1 MTIAVENNSDVFIS
15 MRRQKEEFQ
24 PGLSPKASL
33 AERIMYDANPLDIE
47 FRNSIMGNMPDSLAI
62 YFATRYSKI
71 FKTAK
76 KDNRR
81 LANTFLRKVAKN
93 VLPRYNLVL
102 SQYQFNGVTLGYDFF
117 PEKYV
122 EQISNL
128 HTLDRGTIKELANGI
143 ARYLT
148 STFTEFC
155 QRADYENELEG
166 AKSGYTR
173 IGQITLQIGTVP
185 PYWKQFTKGRGITE
199 GKMLSGLLRMMS
211 DKWWYGRLKRMR
223 DLRAEHLAIAVGQ
236 VQKSASPYVSRK
248 ALHEWIEQKKR
259 NWDYIKSF
267 DLTNEHGDRVS
278 LEEMVLASVS
288 NPAVRRCE
296 LMVRMRGFEN
306 MANEMGYVGEFYTLT
321 APSKYHNAYSKGG
334 FIEQWNGASPRDV
347 QKYLC
352 KVWSKVRAEY
362 AREGIRPFGFRVV
375 EPHHDSTPHWHLLLF
390 VHPDHVE
397 KLREIFAEY
406 AREEDAFE
414 LKTKEAKE
422 ARFYVEPIDKEKGS
436 ATGYIA
442 KYISK
447 NIDGYAMDDEIDDET
462 GQKCKDMAK
471 AVSAWA
477 SLHRIRQFQQIGGA
491 PVSVWRELRR
501 LPGDE
506 QILATEDMDNV
517 RFASDVGDWYA
528 YTELQGGA
536 TVKRRDLT
544 VRLSY
549 EVTEMGNEYG
559 EDVKKIKGVY
569 SPLACED
576 SFYLTR
582 TAKWELVAKE
592 STSVKG
598 SGLAFD
604 GAISAPWSSVN
615 NCTGDARTINDEEK
629 VVTEI
634 LDNFRSIGHE
644 ITLED
649 AQKMRNGSGI
659 IIDDKAFRSFDDGSL
674 IRMGTTQLKYRQ
686 FHERKD
692 RIFNKVNKLR
702 EISHEENR
710 NHSRI
715 A

>member
-33 AERIMYDANPLDIE
+33 AERIMYDANPFDIE
-47 FRNSIMGNMPDSLAI
+47 FRNSILGNVPDSLAI

-71 FKTAK
+71 FKSGK
-76 KDNRR
+76 KNSRR
-81 LANTFLRKVAKN
+81 LANTFLRKFAQN

-102 SQYQFNGVTLGYDFF
+102 SQYQFDGVTAGYDFF

-128 HTLDRGTIKELANGI
+128 HTLDRGTIKELANDI

-155 QRADYENELEG
+155 QRADYENEADG
-166 AKSGYTR
+166 AKFGYKK
-173 IGQITLQIGTVP
+173 ISKITSQIGTTP
-185 PYWKQFTKGRGITE
+185 PYWNQFTQGRGITE
-199 GKMLSGLLRMMS
+199 GQMLSGLLRMMS

-223 DLRAEHLAIAVGQ
+223 DLRAEHLAIAIGQ
-236 VQKSASPYVSRK
+236 VNNNASPYVSRK
-248 ALHEWIEQKKR
+248 ALNEWIEQKKR
-259 NWDYIKSF
+259 NWDYIKEF
-267 DLTNEHGDRVS
+267 DLQNEHGDRVS

-296 LMVRMRGFEN
+296 LMVRMRGFEDL
-306 MANEMGYVGEFYTLT
+306 AKEMGYVGEFYTLT
-321 APSKYHNAYSKGG
+321 APSRYHNVYSKGG
-334 FIEQWNGASPRDV
+334 FIDKWNGASPRDV

-397 KLREIFAEY
+397 TLRRIFAEY
-406 AREEDAFE
+406 AREEDAYE
-414 LKTKEAKE
+414 LKAKEAKE
-422 ARFYVEPIDKEKGS
+422 ARFKVIPIDEEFGS

-447 NIDGYAMDDEIDDET
+447 NIDGYAMDDEIDTET
-462 GQKCKDMAK
+462 GRKCKDMAK
-471 AVSAWA
+471 SVSAWA

-517 RFASDVGDWYA
+517 RFATDVPDWYA

-536 TVKRRDLT
+536 TVKRKDLT

-569 SPLACED
+569 SPAVGED

-615 NCTGDARTINDEEK
+615 NCTGETRTINDEEK

-649 AQKMRNGSGI
+649 AKKMRNGSGI
-659 IIDDKAFRSFDDGSL
+659 VIDDKAFRSFNDGSL
-674 IRMGTTQLKYRQ
+674 IRTGTTQLKYRQ

-702 EISHEENR
+702 GMSNESI
-710 NHSRI
+710 
-715 A
+715 

>member
-47 FRNSIMGNMPDSLAI
+47 FRNSILGNVPDSLAI

-71 FKTAK
+71 FKSGK
-76 KDNRR
+76 KNSRR
-81 LANTFLRKVAKN
+81 LANTFLRKFAQN

-102 SQYQFNGVTLGYDFF
+102 SQYQFDGVTSGYDFF

-128 HTLDRGTIKELANGI
+128 HTLDRGTIKELANDV

-155 QRADYENELEG
+155 QRADYENESDG
-166 AKSGYTR
+166 AKFGYKK
-173 IGQITLQIGTVP
+173 ISKITLQIGTTP
-185 PYWKQFTKGRGITE
+185 PYWNQFTQGRGITE
-199 GKMLSGLLRMMS
+199 GQMLSGLLRMMS

-223 DLRAEHLAIAVGQ
+223 DLRAEHLAIAIGQ
-236 VQKSASPYVSRK
+236 VNNNASPYVSRK
-248 ALHEWIEQKKR
+248 ALNEWIEQKKR
-259 NWDYIKSF
+259 NWEYIKDF
-267 DLTNEHGDRVS
+267 DLQNEHGDRVS

-296 LMVRMRGFEN
+296 LMVRMRGFEDL
-306 MANEMGYVGEFYTLT
+306 AKEMGYVGEFYTLT
-321 APSKYHNAYSKGG
+321 APSRYHNVYSKGG
-334 FIEQWNGASPRDV
+334 FIDKWNGASPRDV

-397 KLREIFAEY
+397 TLRRIFAEY
-406 AREEDAFE
+406 AREEDAYE
-414 LKTKEAKE
+414 LKTQKAKE
-422 ARFYVEPIDKEKGS
+422 ARFKVIPIDEEFGS

-447 NIDGYAMDDEIDDET
+447 NIDGYAMDDEIDTET
-462 GQKCKDMAK
+462 GRKCKDMAK
-471 AVSAWA
+471 SVSAWA

-517 RFASDVGDWYA
+517 RFATDVPDWYA

-536 TVKRRDLT
+536 TVKRKDLT

-569 SPLACED
+569 SPAVGED

-615 NCTGDARTINDEEK
+615 NCTGDARTINDDET
-629 VVTEI
+629 VITEI

-644 ITLED
+644 ITFED
-649 AQKMRNGSGI
+649 AQKMRGGSGI
-659 IIDDKAFRSFDDGSL
+659 VIDDMAFRGFEDGSL
-674 IRMGTTQLKYRQ
+674 IRTDTTQLKYRQ

-702 EISHEENR
+702 KMSNESV
-710 NHSRI
+710 
-715 A
+715 

>member
-1 MTIAVENNSDVFIS
+1 
-15 MRRQKEEFQ
+15 
-24 PGLSPKASL
+24 
-33 AERIMYDANPLDIE
+33 
-47 FRNSIMGNMPDSLAI
+47 
-62 YFATRYSKI
+62 
-71 FKTAK
+71 
-76 KDNRR
+76 
-81 LANTFLRKVAKN
+81 
-93 VLPRYNLVL
+93 
-102 SQYQFNGVTLGYDFF
+102 
-117 PEKYV
+117 
-122 EQISNL
+122 
-128 HTLDRGTIKELANGI
+128 
-143 ARYLT
+143 
-148 STFTEFC
+148 
-155 QRADYENELEG
+155 
-166 AKSGYTR
+166 
-173 IGQITLQIGTVP
+173 
-185 PYWKQFTKGRGITE
+185 
-199 GKMLSGLLRMMS
+199 
-211 DKWWYGRLKRMR
+211 
-223 DLRAEHLAIAVGQ
+223 
-236 VQKSASPYVSRK
+236 
-248 ALHEWIEQKKR
+248 R

-267 DLTNEHGDRVS
+267 DLINENGDRVS

-390 VHPDHVE
+390 VHPDHVAT
-397 KLREIFAEY
+397 LRRIFAEY

-536 TVKRRDLT
+536 TVKRQDLT

-569 SPLACED
+569 SPLASED

-615 NCTGDARTINDEEK
+615 NCTGETRTINDEEK
-629 VVTEI
+629 GVTEI

-649 AQKMRNGSGI
+649 AKKMRNGSGI
-659 IIDDKAFRSFDDGSL
+659 VIDDIAFRSFDDGSL
-674 IRMGTTQLKYRQ
+674 I
-686 FHERKD
+686 
-692 RIFNKVNKLR
+692 
-702 EISHEENR
+702 
-710 NHSRI
+710 
-715 A
+715 

>member
-1 MTIAVENNSDVFIS
+1 
-15 MRRQKEEFQ
+15 
-24 PGLSPKASL
+24 
-33 AERIMYDANPLDIE
+33 
-47 FRNSIMGNMPDSLAI
+47 
-62 YFATRYSKI
+62 
-71 FKTAK
+71 
-76 KDNRR
+76 
-81 LANTFLRKVAKN
+81 
-93 VLPRYNLVL
+93 
-102 SQYQFNGVTLGYDFF
+102 
-117 PEKYV
+117 
-122 EQISNL
+122 
-128 HTLDRGTIKELANGI
+128 
-143 ARYLT
+143 
-148 STFTEFC
+148 
-155 QRADYENELEG
+155 
-166 AKSGYTR
+166 
-173 IGQITLQIGTVP
+173 
-185 PYWKQFTKGRGITE
+185 
-199 GKMLSGLLRMMS
+199 MLSGLLRMMS
-211 DKWWYGRLKRMR
+211 DKWWYGRLKSMR

-236 VQKSASPYVSRK
+236 VQKSASPYISRR

-267 DLTNEHGDRVS
+267 DLTNENGERVS

-321 APSKYHNAYSKGG
+321 APSKYHNVYSKGG

-397 KLREIFAEY
+397 KLRKIFAEY

-569 SPLACED
+569 SPLASED

-582 TAKWELVAKE
+582 TAKWELVAKV

-615 NCTGDARTINDEEK
+615 NCTGETRTINDEEK
-629 VVTEI
+629 GVTEI

-649 AQKMRNGSGI
+649 AKKMRNGSGI
-659 IIDDKAFRSFDDGSL
+659 VIDDIAFRSFDDGSL
-674 IRMGTTQLKYRQ
+674 IRTGTTQLKYRQ
-686 FHERKD
+686 FHERKA

-702 EISHEENR
+702 GINV
-710 NHSRI
+710 
-715 A
+715 

>member
-47 FRNSIMGNMPDSLAI
+47 FRNSILGNVPDSLAI

-71 FKTAK
+71 FKSGK
-76 KDNRR
+76 KDSRR
-81 LANTFLRKVAKN
+81 LANTFLRKFAQN

-102 SQYQFNGVTLGYDFF
+102 SQYQFDGVTSGYDFF

-128 HTLDRGTIKELANGI
+128 HTLDRGTIKELANDI

-155 QRADYENELEG
+155 QRADYENEADG
-166 AKSGYTR
+166 AKFGYKR
-173 IGQITLQIGTVP
+173 ISKITSQIGTTP
-185 PYWKQFTKGRGITE
+185 PYWNQFTQGRGITE
-199 GKMLSGLLRMMS
+199 GQMLSGLLRMMS

-223 DLRAEHLAIAVGQ
+223 DLRAEHLAIAIGQ
-236 VQKSASPYVSRK
+236 VNNNASPYVSRK
-248 ALHEWIEQKKR
+248 ALNEWIEQKKR
-259 NWDYIKSF
+259 NWEYIKDF
-267 DLTNEHGDRVS
+267 DLQNEHGDRVS

-288 NPAVRRCE
+288 NPAVRRGE
-296 LMVRMRGFEN
+296 LMVRMRGFEDL
-306 MANEMGYVGEFYTLT
+306 AKEMGYVGDFYTLT
-321 APSKYHNAYSKGG
+321 APSKYHNTYSKGG
-334 FIEQWNGASPRDV
+334 FIDKWNGASPRDV

-362 AREGIRPFGFRVV
+362 AREDIRPFGFRVV

-390 VHPDHVE
+390 VHPDHVGR
-397 KLREIFAEY
+397 LREIFAKY

-422 ARFYVEPIDKEKGS
+422 ARFLVKPIDEEFGS

-447 NIDGYAMDDEIDDET
+447 NIDGYAMDDEIDTET

-471 AVSAWA
+471 SVSAWA

-517 RFASDVGDWYA
+517 RFATDVPNWSA

-536 TVKRRDLT
+536 TVKRKDLT

-569 SPLACED
+569 SPAVGED

-604 GAISAPWSSVN
+604 GANSAPWSSVN
-615 NCTGDARTINDEEK
+615 NCTGKTRTINDEEK
-629 VVTEI
+629 VVREI

-659 IIDDKAFRSFDDGSL
+659 VIDDKAFRSFDDGSL
-674 IRMGTTQLKYRQ
+674 IRTGTTQLKYRQ

-702 EISHEENR
+702 EHSHEENR

>member
-1 MTIAVENNSDVFIS
+1 MTISVENNSDVFIS

-47 FRNSIMGNMPDSLAI
+47 YRNSIMGNMPDSLAI

-102 SQYQFNGVTLGYDFF
+102 SQYEFNGVTLGYDFF
-117 PEKYV
+117 PEIYV
-122 EQISNL
+122 EQLSNL
-128 HTLDRGTIKELANGI
+128 HALDRGTIKELANGI

-267 DLTNEHGDRVS
+267 DLINENGDRVS

-536 TVKRRDLT
+536 TVKRQDLT

-582 TAKWELVAKE
+582 TVKWELVAKE

-615 NCTGDARTINDEEK
+615 NCTGKTRTINDEEK

-644 ITLED
+644 ITFED

-659 IIDDKAFRSFDDGSL
+659 VIDDRTFRSFKDGSL
-674 IRMGTTQLKYRQ
+674 IRTGTTQLKYRQ
-686 FHERKD
+686 FYERKD

-702 EISHEENR
+702 GMNV
-710 NHSRI
+710 
-715 A
+715 